1 MTVSIEDR
9 THQICPG
16 DSGINIVEKGRKVFS
31 LFQARLG
38 TWESPPQRSLPRVGL
53 VEVLIL

>member
-9 THQICPG
+9 THLICPG

-38 TWESPPQRSLPRVGL
+38 TWESPPQCDCH
-53 VEVLIL
+53 VLGWWRF

>member
-9 THQICPG
+9 THLICPG

-38 TWESPPQRSLPRVGL
+38 TWESPPQCHCH
-53 VEVLIL
+53 VLAWWRF

>member
-9 THQICPG
+9 THLICPG

-31 LFQARLG
+31 LFQAWDLG
-38 TWESPPQRSLPRVGL
+38 VSAPRPLPRVGL